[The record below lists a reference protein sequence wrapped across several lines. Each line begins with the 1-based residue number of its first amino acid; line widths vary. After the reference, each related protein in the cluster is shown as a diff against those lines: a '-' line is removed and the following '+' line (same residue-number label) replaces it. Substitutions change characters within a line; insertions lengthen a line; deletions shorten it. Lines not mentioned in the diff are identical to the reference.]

1 MSLRSRVLAGFLLI
15 GVLLSLAAFVVVQ
28 STSASLL
35 AQLDQQLEDARGPL
49 NRLDELPPPYPD
61 GGDGGGQGGGGG
73 GAGGDEGGE
82 GGYGPRLSSLYVLL
96 CHPDGTQTAIATPDI
111 GDGELPDIAWSA
123 AWNAAKTGAPYT
135 IDNGEI
141 RYRAL
146 AYPDS
151 GSDGTVVLALPL
163 RSVDATVAR
172 VTAVALGTT
181 AAILAVLA
189 LVAWWVIRLGIRP
202 IKAMT
207 ATASAIAGGDLT
219 HRVPEAPAKTEAG
232 DLGRSLNAML
242 SSIETAFDARGR
254 SEQRLRRFAAD
265 ASHELRTP
273 VTTIRGYAELY
284 RAGALRGEG
293 ELDEAM
299 GRTES
304 EAIRMGRLVDD
315 LLQLARLDQGRALDR
330 QPVDLTQLAVEAA
343 TDASARDPDRAI
355 SGPVSTDPVMVLG
368 DVDRLR
374 QVIANLVGNALVH
387 TPPDAPVSLDVRA
400 SGDCGVLR
408 VVDSGEGMPPE
419 VEQRAFER
427 FYRADPA
434 RSRHRGGS
442 GLGLSIVESTITAL
456 GGEVS
461 LKTEAGQGLTA
472 TVSLPLSKPTQGT
485 PATIGT

>member
-1 MSLRSRVLAGFLLI
+1 MSLRTRVLAGLLLI
-15 GVLLSLAAFVVVQ
+15 GVLLSLTAFVVVK
-28 STSASLL
+28 STSSSLL

-49 NRLDELPPPYPD
+49 SRLDDLPSRYPD
-61 GGDGGGQGGGGG
+61 GADGSGQNGGQN
-73 GAGGDEGGE
+73 GE
-82 GGYGPRLSSLYVLL
+82 RGRGPRLSSLYVLVY
-96 CHPDGTQTAIATPDI
+96 HPDGRQSVIATPDI
-111 GDGELPDIAWSA
+111 GNAELPDIQWSRAWRA
-123 AWNAAKTGAPYT
+123 AEAHEPYT
-135 IDNGEI
+135 VENGGV
-141 RYRAL
+141 RFRVL
-146 AYPDS
+146 AYPEP
-151 GSDGTVVLALPL
+151 GTDAIVVLAFSM

-172 VTAVALGTT
+172 VTAVALVTT

-202 IKAMT
+202 IKQMT

-242 SSIETAFDARGR
+242 TSIEAAFDARGR

-273 VTTIRGYAELY
+273 VTTIRGYAELF
-284 RAGALRGEG
+284 RAGGLRGQG
-293 ELDEAM
+293 ELEEAM

-315 LLQLARLDQGRALDR
+315 LLLLARLDQGRALDR

-343 TDASARDPDRAI
+343 ADASVRDPDREI
-355 SGPVSTDPVMVLG
+355 TGPGSAEPVLVLA

-374 QVIANLVGNALVH
+374 QVVSNLVSNALVH
-387 TPPDAPVSLDVRA
+387 TPAGCSVSLDVQA
-400 SGDCGVLR
+400 EGEHGVLR
-408 VVDSGEGMPPE
+408 VIDSGEGMPPE
-419 VEQRAFER
+419 VEERAFER

-434 RSRHRGGS
+434 RSRSRGGS
-442 GLGLSIVESTITAL
+442 GLGLSIVESTIEAL
-456 GGEVS
+456 DGDVT

-472 TVSLPLSKPTQGT
+472 TVRLPLAPAKP
-485 PATIGT
+485 

>member
-1 MSLRSRVLAGFLLI
+1 MLAGFALI
-15 GVLLSLAAFVVVQ
+15 GVLLSLSALLLVQ

-35 AQLDQQLEDARGPL
+35 AQLDRQLEDARGPL
-49 NRLDELPPPYPD
+49 NRLDEFPPGDPD
-61 GGDGGGQGGGGG
+61 GGAGPGGSP
-73 GAGGDEGGE
+73 DE
-82 GGYGPRLSSLYVLL
+82 PDRRPKLSSLYVLV
-96 CHPDGTQTAIATPDI
+96 CYPDGTQRAVSTPDI
-111 GDGELPDIAWSA
+111 GDAELPDIEWSRAWQA
-123 AWNAAKTGAPYT
+123 AQARTPYT
-135 IDNGEI
+135 IDSSEQ
-141 RYRAL
+141 RFRVL
-146 AYPDS
+146 AYPEADS
-151 GSDGTVVLALPL
+151 EGTVILALPL
-163 RSVDATVAR
+163 TPVDATVAR
-172 VTAVALGTT
+172 VTAVAWGTT

-202 IKAMT
+202 IKQMT
-207 ATASAIAGGDLT
+207 TTASAIAAGDLT

-284 RAGALRGEG
+284 RSGALRGEG

-315 LLQLARLDQGRALDR
+315 LLILARLDQGRALDR
-330 QPVDLTQLAVEAA
+330 QPVDLTQLAEDAA
-343 TDASARDPDRAI
+343 ADASVRDPDRDI
-355 SGPVSTDPVMVLG
+355 TGPTSTEPVLVLA
-368 DVDRLR
+368 DADRLR

-387 TPPDAPVSLDVRA
+387 TPAGTPVSLDVSA
-400 SGDCGVLR
+400 AGDSGVLR

-442 GLGLSIVESTITAL
+442 GLGLSIVESTVTSL
-456 GGEVS
+456 GGEVT
-461 LKTEAGQGLTA
+461 LETEAGQGLTA
-472 TVSLPLSKPTQGT
+472 TVRLPLAPAHPTA
-485 PATIGT
+485 P